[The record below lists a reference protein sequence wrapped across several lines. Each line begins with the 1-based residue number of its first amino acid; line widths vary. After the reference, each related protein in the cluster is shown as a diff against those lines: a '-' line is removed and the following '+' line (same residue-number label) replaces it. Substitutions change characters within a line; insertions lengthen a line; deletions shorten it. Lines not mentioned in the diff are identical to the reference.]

1 MDFKIFKSNFKKVL
15 TKNKK
20 CAIIYTEIKKGGFY
34 MNKDIMALVDEWE
47 NAVLDAVN
55 MGILTPTDEVKEEL
69 LSFLEQ
75 RVCILFKEL
84 NEEEE

>member
-1 MDFKIFKSNFKKVL
+1 
-15 TKNKK
+15 
-20 CAIIYTEIKKGGFY
+20 